1 MPTLSIYDFWT
12 MSVRTDQINLIVNI
26 NGNAAKNDLNNL
38 RKKAADITA
47 EMKLLGKQTDEY
59 AAKTNELAAIDNEMG
74 ALRKTIGLTALS
86 MRELNSERKRL
97 QGLRNHA
104 DPLSQ
109 EFKEYESQLTSVI
122 ARQQELNAGI
132 KGFQS
137 YAGSLGYSLKS
148 IGSIAAGYLGF
159 QAFANGI
166 KDVIANSGKLSDSLA
181 DIQRVTGLTANETRH
196 LNEELQNIDTR
207 TSVQGL
213 REIAI
218 IAGKLGVAK
227 EDVLGFTKA
236 VDQLVVSLGD
246 ELGNADQITT
256 TLGKILNVFDG
267 KITGD
272 NITKLG
278 NAFVAL
284 ANTGAA
290 TGAFIADFDQRLS
303 GIAKSAGI
311 GLGALSGLGAGLEE
325 MGARVES
332 SSTAIQKLIISIAS
346 DIPKATKIANLSIAD
361 LKNLGV
367 KSFDELFKKDPTE
380 ALLRYSEGL
389 VKNKASFSE
398 ITASLKDA
406 GEEGART
413 IETITKIGTNT
424 DKLRERI
431 DFGTES
437 IKESTATTAAF
448 TLKNQTLGAE
458 LEKLGKRFSNFISS
472 KLITGTVSDIISA
485 FNKLIGIF
493 DKGTS
498 ALDEYKK
505 SAASFSELKN
515 AMDPLIE
522 RVDELTKKS
531 SLSKNEQIELNKA
544 IQTIGNTIPIAI
556 TEFDKYG
563 KAIGVSTV
571 KAREFIDLQQAILK
585 EKNRGAIN
593 EANSSLADLEKELQ
607 LEQGL
612 LNTAKERGAAQ
623 IKLIEDLNAIGQ
635 KPSENTIKILEIF
648 NSAIANISGKINE
661 LQGRIKGTKGI
672 VDELNGTALA
682 KDINALQKPG
692 KDDSVIP
699 PLIPKSEAKKSSGES
714 EYERLKKEAAQFALD
729 IKKMQKD
736 MELDS
741 AAVDEREIKRIEE
754 KYKELLKR
762 ALDYHA
768 KHLTSDKDFEAQ
780 KKLLSGLQ
788 INETTGIIA
797 EQDYKKSLDA
807 SDKYFDE
814 KKKLAASDYA
824 NGITNQTQYQETLL
838 KIEKDS
844 EANRLLVHEQYIG
857 YAKSAD
863 ANLVTAKEQAYKN
876 DLANFIKTEE
886 QKAKE
891 AQDAAKLAQELSE
904 AQKLAGAQL
913 KVTNARPGS
922 DQELKAKKE
931 LLNLQLDAEAKYL
944 QDKYK
949 LNKDAWVA
957 GNELFDQLAK
967 ERVDGENQ
975 LDTENFQAKFSKV
988 MEYVSMAQDA
998 LGNFST
1004 IVANK
1009 ENKQLQEDRK
1019 INDEKKKNLKHQLD
1033 GKLLSQAQYDKKI
1046 QALEDAQAK
1055 KEAAIR
1061 RKQAEREKALAIFQ
1075 GLISVATAIVAALG
1089 AKPWTP
1095 ANFAFA
1101 GVVAALG
1108 AVEIAAIASQPL
1120 PEAGKG
1126 ALLSNGPYHKDKEKG
1141 LHVIDPRTGKT
1152 ELLLEKDEMVI
1163 KGSAT
1168 RSNQK
1173 YTVTGTPVQI
1183 GSKLNSMHG
1192 GVSWAPGAFVGSPKW
1207 MTAPAPRI
1215 NRNMPQIMEQGGVI
1229 RPMFTS
1235 KPDAAGQNINQLTE
1249 QVSRTNEIL
1258 ELQLKATIDGT
1269 EKQISEAR
1277 NAAGKPVV
1285 FSLKEMRK
1293 KETQYERTKRASG
1306 LNP

>member
-1 MPTLSIYDFWT
+1 

-74 ALRKTIGLTALS
+74 ALRKSIGLTALS

-97 QGLRNHA
+97 SGLRNHA

-159 QAFANGI
+159 QALANGI

-227 EDVLGFTKA
+227 EDVLGFTQA

-278 NAFVAL
+278 NTFVAL

-311 GLGALSGLGAGLEE
+311 SLGALSGLGAGLEE
-325 MGARVES
+325 MGSRVES
-332 SSTAIQKLIISIAS
+332 SSTAIQKLIITIAS
-346 DIPKATKIANLSIAD
+346 DIPKAAKIAGQSTAE
-361 LKNLGV
+361 
-367 KSFDELFKKDPTE
+367 FDKLFKLDPTE
-380 ALLRYSEGL
+380 ALLKYSQGL
-389 VKNKASFSE
+389 VKNKSSFSE
-398 ITASLKDA
+398 ITASLRDA

-424 DKLRERI
+424 DKLRGRI
-431 DFGTES
+431 DLGKES
-437 IKESTATTAAF
+437 IKESTEITAAF

-485 FNKLIGIF
+485 FNKLTGIF
-493 DKGTS
+493 DKGSS

-515 AMDPLIE
+515 AMDPLIQ

-556 TEFDKYG
+556 TEFDQYG
-563 KAIGVSTV
+563 KAIGISTV

-593 EANSSLADLEKELQ
+593 EANASLAALEKELQ
-607 LEQGL
+607 VEQGL
-612 LNTAKERGAAQ
+612 LNTTKERGAAQ
-623 IKLIEDLNAIGQ
+623 IKLIEDLNAIGE
-635 KPSENTIKILEIF
+635 KPSENAIKNLDIF
-648 NSAIANISGKINE
+648 NSAIADISGKVNE

-682 KDINALQKPG
+682 KDVNDLQKPA

-699 PLIPKSEAKKSSGES
+699 PLIPKAEAKKSSGES

-788 INETTGIIA
+788 TNETSGIIA

-814 KKKLAASDYA
+814 KKKLAAYDYA
-824 NGITNQTQYQETLL
+824 NGITNQTQYQETLS

-913 KVTNARPGS
+913 KITNARPGS

-944 QDKYK
+944 QEKFK

-957 GNELFDQLAK
+957 GNELYDQLAK

-975 LDTENFQAKFSKV
+975 LDTENFQAKFSNV

-998 LGNFST
+998 LGNFSK

-1046 QALEDAQAK
+1046 QALDDAQAK

-1173 YTVTGTPVQI
+1173 YTVTGTPAQI

-1207 MTAPAPRI
+1207 TTAPAPQI
-1215 NRNMPQIMEQGGVI
+1215 NRNMARIMEQGGVI

-1235 KPDAAGQNINQLTE
+1235 KPDAAGQNIDQLTG

-1277 NAAGKPVV
+1277 NAAGKPVI
-1285 FSLKEMRK
+1285 FSLKEMRN
-1293 KETQYERTKRASG
+1293 KEKQYEAAKRASG